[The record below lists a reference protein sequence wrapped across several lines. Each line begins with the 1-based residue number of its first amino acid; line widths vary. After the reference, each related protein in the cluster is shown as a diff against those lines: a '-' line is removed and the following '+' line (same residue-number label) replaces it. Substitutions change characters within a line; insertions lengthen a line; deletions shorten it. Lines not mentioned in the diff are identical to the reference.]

1 MLSLVEL
8 MSLNLTIQFLIF
20 EAVDAGVQK
29 KEESASAIS
38 ETRREAFRCNGFDR
52 LLEYSASSLSHIIT
66 PPHDCSPT
74 NPSSTADTA
83 DPFARDSRDEA
94 LFVTDV
100 PPSHSLLLNKYR
112 SLDQH
117 VRYEAMQPSIAKK
130 DHVVSHALVQTEHL
144 PACLPA
150 CLPARPYHTH
160 FLSDFQDSHADGNT
174 HPCICFTLSLLFVL
188 IHGFA
193 FDSMR
198 HFRLCS

>member
-1 MLSLVEL
+1 

-66 PPHDCSPT
+66 PPHDCSLT
-74 NPSSTADTA
+74 NPSSTANTADTA

-117 VRYEAMQPSIAKK
+117 VRCEAMQPSIAKK
-130 DHVVSHALVQTEHL
+130 DHFASHALVQTEHCT
-144 PACLPA
+144 CLPA
-150 CLPARPYHTH
+150 CLPAPITHTFSLTFRTH
-160 FLSDFQDSHADGNT
+160 TQTGTHIHAYV
-174 HPCICFTLSLLFVL
+174 SLC
-188 IHGFA
+188 
-193 FDSMR
+193 
-198 HFRLCS
+198 LCYSY